1 MEKNKSVKRMD
12 WRQKVLISILGSFIV
27 ILSILFYITYHYF
40 VAKIE
45 TGNEKVVLMTFEQAE
60 KNLKNVLK
68 NAELCLDKYVT
79 NDLIWDFENNYPE
92 TDIESNELKVKI
104 TDSFINEMSVN
115 REVSALGF
123 LRGDGWGIVSS
134 VLRKNRTGNTQ
145 ISGNLL
151 KVLRQSKDAYP
162 YTTWIPS
169 WELNLNNESP
179 LRLMSQNAS
188 LIGIKALGESSEL
201 EKDGYLI
208 VAVSESDLQ
217 STYRSVAFDDSTA
230 VLVDG
235 NNQIISNVGE
245 KLLGEQLKTGSD
257 TQNIEYDLD
266 IYNWKLC
273 DMIPKQEYMKDA
285 KDIRNFGVLICLAA
299 ILSTAFV
306 SIVWSRKYTRPIE
319 LLMKNMH
326 HVRYQE
332 FEIDKPQKLG
342 WEELDQLNEEL
353 YYTAQSIKDY
363 IERLKLVER
372 EKTKEELL
380 ALQYQM
386 NPHFLLNSLNS
397 IRWMAMMTNNK
408 IVADTLVTL
417 GKIITP
423 MLRNPSL
430 TWKIE
435 NEIEFLDNY
444 VAMMQL
450 RFGHDMEYSMNCSKE
465 WYDLVFPRLI
475 LQPLIENCFVH
486 GSSSEEIRTINVSGI
501 SDSGTDNLVGWDYN
515 DVLPDGGLVN
525 LWNDE
530 DVMKANLTTAEQD
543 LCKQFDI
550 DLPSDLLKKRIE
562 DGTSMDLSDANP
574 TIRMCLEIT
583 PKNITRIDSNCI
595 ELTENALPGLVQA
608 ESDEAFQSAKEAL
621 LQQLADAG
629 VEESIEWWQNAWETS
644 KSSIDKLESK

>member
-27 ILSILFYITYHYF
+27 ILSILFCITYHYF
-40 VAKIE
+40 VKKIE

-60 KNLKNVLK
+60 KNLKNVLE

-79 NDLIWDFENNYPE
+79 NDLIWDYKNDYPE
-92 TDIESNELKVKI
+92 TDVESSELKVKI
-104 TDSFINEMSVN
+104 TDSFIDEMAVN
-115 REVSALGF
+115 RELSALGF

-134 VLRKNRTGNTQ
+134 AFRKNRTGNTQ
-145 ISGNLL
+145 ISGKLL
-151 KVLRQSKDAYP
+151 KILRQSKDVYP
-162 YTTWIPS
+162 YTTWLPS
-169 WELNLNNESP
+169 WELNLNNDSP
-179 LRLMSQNAS
+179 LRLMTQNAS
-188 LIGIKALGESSEL
+188 LIGIKALGENSEL

-208 VAVSESDLQ
+208 VAVSESNLQ

-245 KLLGEQLKTGSD
+245 DLLGEQLETGND
-257 TQNIEYDLD
+257 TQNIEYALD
-266 IYNWKLC
+266 IYDWKLC

-285 KDIRNFGVLICLAA
+285 KDIRNFGVLMCLAA

-319 LLMKNMH
+319 LLMRNMH
-326 HVRYQE
+326 HVRRQE

-342 WEELDQLNEEL
+342 WEEPDQLNEEL

-363 IERLKLVER
+363 IERLKLVEK
-372 EKTKEELL
+372 EKTEEELL

-408 IVADTLVTL
+408 IVANTLVTL

-435 NEIEFLDNY
+435 NEIEFLENY

-450 RFGHDMEYSMNCSKE
+450 RFSHDMEYNLSCSKE
-465 WYDLVFPRLI
+465 CYDLEFPRLI

-486 GSSSEEIRTINVSGI
+486 GSSRGEIRTINVIIECDDFIDVKVINSGVFFTKTQLEEI
-501 SDSGTDNLVGWDYN
+501 YIKMQTASKASDHIGMSNVYKRLNLLYGDLGKMTVESNEKCGFI
-515 DVLPDGGLVN
+515 VEVSFP
-525 LWNDE
+525 
-530 DVMKANLTTAEQD
+530 KTAK
-543 LCKQFDI
+543 CKMI
-550 DLPSDLLKKRIE
+550 
-562 DGTSMDLSDANP
+562 
-574 TIRMCLEIT
+574 IR
-583 PKNITRIDSNCI
+583 
-595 ELTENALPGLVQA
+595 
-608 ESDEAFQSAKEAL
+608 
-621 LQQLADAG
+621 
-629 VEESIEWWQNAWETS
+629 
-644 KSSIDKLESK
+644 

>member
-1 MEKNKSVKRMD
+1 MD

-27 ILSILFYITYHYF
+27 ILSILFCITYHYF
-40 VAKIE
+40 VKKIE

-60 KNLKNVLK
+60 KNLKNVLE

-79 NDLIWDFENNYPE
+79 NDLIWDYKNDYPE
-92 TDIESNELKVKI
+92 TDVESNKLKVRI
-104 TDSFINEMSVN
+104 TDSFIDEMAVN
-115 REVSALGF
+115 RELSALGF

-134 VLRKNRTGNTQ
+134 AFRKNRTGNTQ
-145 ISGNLL
+145 ISGKLL
-151 KVLRQSKDAYP
+151 KILRQSKDVYP
-162 YTTWIPS
+162 YTTWLPS
-169 WELNLNNESP
+169 WELNLNNDSP
-179 LRLMSQNAS
+179 LRLMTQNAS
-188 LIGIKALGESSEL
+188 LIGIKALGENSEL

-208 VAVSESDLQ
+208 VAVSESNLQ

-245 KLLGEQLKTGSD
+245 DLLGEQLETGND
-257 TQNIEYDLD
+257 TQNIEYALD
-266 IYNWKLC
+266 IYDWKLC

-285 KDIRNFGVLICLAA
+285 KDIRNFGVLMCLAA
-299 ILSTAFV
+299 ILSTVFV

-319 LLMKNMH
+319 LLMRNMH
-326 HVRYQE
+326 HVRRQE

-363 IERLKLVER
+363 IERLKLVEKK
-372 EKTKEELL
+372 KTEEELL

-435 NEIEFLDNY
+435 NEIEFLENY

-450 RFGHDMEYSMNCSKE
+450 RFSHDMEYNLSCSKE
-465 WYDLVFPRLI
+465 CYDLEFPRLI

-486 GSSSEEIRTINVSGI
+486 GSSRGEIRTINVIIECDDFIDVKVINSGVFFTKTQLEEI
-501 SDSGTDNLVGWDYN
+501 YIKMQTASKASDHIGMSNVYKRLNLLYGDLGKMTVESNEKCGFI
-515 DVLPDGGLVN
+515 VEVSFP
-525 LWNDE
+525 
-530 DVMKANLTTAEQD
+530 KTAK
-543 LCKQFDI
+543 CKI
-550 DLPSDLLKKRIE
+550 I
-562 DGTSMDLSDANP
+562 
-574 TIRMCLEIT
+574 IR
-583 PKNITRIDSNCI
+583 
-595 ELTENALPGLVQA
+595 
-608 ESDEAFQSAKEAL
+608 
-621 LQQLADAG
+621 
-629 VEESIEWWQNAWETS
+629 
-644 KSSIDKLESK
+644 

>member
-12 WRQKVLISILGSFIV
+12 WRQKVLISILGSSIV
-27 ILSILFYITYHYF
+27 ILSILFCITYHYF
-40 VAKIE
+40 VKKIE

-60 KNLKNVLK
+60 KNLKNVLE
-68 NAELCLDKYVT
+68 NAELCLNKYVT
-79 NDLIWDFENNYPE
+79 NDLIWDYKNDYPE
-92 TDIESNELKVKI
+92 TDVESNELKVKI
-104 TDSFINEMSVN
+104 TDSFIDEMAVN
-115 REVSALGF
+115 RELSALGF
-123 LRGDGWGIVSS
+123 LRGDGRGIVSS
-134 VLRKNRTGNTQ
+134 AFRKNRTGNTE
-145 ISGNLL
+145 ISGKLL
-151 KVLRQSKDAYP
+151 EALRQSKNVYP
-162 YTTWIPS
+162 YTTWLPS
-169 WELNLNNESP
+169 WELNLNNDSP
-179 LRLMSQNAS
+179 LRLMTQNAS
-188 LIGIKALGESSEL
+188 LIGIKALGENSEL

-208 VAVSESDLQ
+208 VAVSESNLQ

-245 KLLGEQLKTGSD
+245 DLLGEQLETGND
-257 TQNIEYDLD
+257 TQNIEYALD
-266 IYNWKLC
+266 IYDWKLC

-285 KDIRNFGVLICLAA
+285 KDIRNFGVLMCLAA

-319 LLMKNMH
+319 LLMRNMH
-326 HVRYQE
+326 HVRRQE

-363 IERLKLVER
+363 IERLKLVEK
-372 EKTKEELL
+372 EKTEEELL

-435 NEIEFLDNY
+435 NEIEFLENY

-450 RFGHDMEYSMNCSKE
+450 RFSHDMEYNLSCSKE
-465 WYDLVFPRLI
+465 CYDLEFPRLI

-486 GSSSEEIRTINVSGI
+486 GSSRGEIRTINVIIECDDFIDVKVINSGVFFTKTQLEEI
-501 SDSGTDNLVGWDYN
+501 YIKMQTASKASDHIGMSNVYKRLNLLYGDLGKMTVESNEKCGFI
-515 DVLPDGGLVN
+515 VEVSFP
-525 LWNDE
+525 
-530 DVMKANLTTAEQD
+530 KTAK
-543 LCKQFDI
+543 CKMI
-550 DLPSDLLKKRIE
+550 
-562 DGTSMDLSDANP
+562 
-574 TIRMCLEIT
+574 IR
-583 PKNITRIDSNCI
+583 
-595 ELTENALPGLVQA
+595 
-608 ESDEAFQSAKEAL
+608 
-621 LQQLADAG
+621 
-629 VEESIEWWQNAWETS
+629 
-644 KSSIDKLESK
+644 

>member
-12 WRQKVLISILGSFIV
+12 WRQKVLISILGSSIV
-27 ILSILFYITYHYF
+27 ILSILFCITYHYF
-40 VAKIE
+40 VKKIE

-60 KNLKNVLK
+60 KNLKNVLE
-68 NAELCLDKYVT
+68 NAELCLNKYVT
-79 NDLIWDFENNYPE
+79 NDLIWDYKNDYPE
-92 TDIESNELKVKI
+92 TDVESNKLKVRI
-104 TDSFINEMSVN
+104 TDSFIDEMAVN
-115 REVSALGF
+115 RELSALGF
-123 LRGDGWGIVSS
+123 LRGDGRGIVSS
-134 VLRKNRTGNTQ
+134 AFRKNRTGNTE
-145 ISGNLL
+145 ISGKLL
-151 KVLRQSKDAYP
+151 EALRQSKNVYP
-162 YTTWIPS
+162 YTTWLPG
-169 WELNLNNESP
+169 WELSLNSESP
-179 LRLMSQNAS
+179 LRLMNQNAS

-208 VAVSESDLQ
+208 VAVSESDIQ
-217 STYRSVAFDDSTA
+217 NTYRSVAFDDSTA

-245 KLLGEQLKTGSD
+245 DLLGEQLETGND
-257 TQNIEYDLD
+257 TQNIEYALD
-266 IYNWKLC
+266 IYDWKLC

-285 KDIRNFGVLICLAA
+285 KDIRNFGVLMCLAA

-319 LLMKNMH
+319 LLMRNMH
-326 HVRYQE
+326 HVRRQE

-363 IERLKLVER
+363 IERLKLVEK
-372 EKTKEELL
+372 EKTEEELL

-435 NEIEFLDNY
+435 NEIEFLENY

-450 RFGHDMEYSMNCSKE
+450 RFSHDMEYNLSCSKE
-465 WYDLVFPRLI
+465 CYDLEFPRLI

-486 GSSSEEIRTINVSGI
+486 GSSRGEIRTINVIIECDDFIDVKVINSGVFFTKTQLEEI
-501 SDSGTDNLVGWDYN
+501 YIKMQTASKASDHIGMSNVYKRLNLLYGDLGKMTVESNEKCGFI
-515 DVLPDGGLVN
+515 VEVSFP
-525 LWNDE
+525 
-530 DVMKANLTTAEQD
+530 KTAK
-543 LCKQFDI
+543 CKMI
-550 DLPSDLLKKRIE
+550 
-562 DGTSMDLSDANP
+562 
-574 TIRMCLEIT
+574 IR
-583 PKNITRIDSNCI
+583 
-595 ELTENALPGLVQA
+595 
-608 ESDEAFQSAKEAL
+608 
-621 LQQLADAG
+621 
-629 VEESIEWWQNAWETS
+629 
-644 KSSIDKLESK
+644 

>member
-27 ILSILFYITYHYF
+27 ILSILFCITYHYF
-40 VAKIE
+40 VKKIE

-60 KNLKNVLK
+60 KNLKNVLE

-79 NDLIWDFENNYPE
+79 NDLIWDYKNDYPE
-92 TDIESNELKVKI
+92 TDVESNELKVKI
-104 TDSFINEMSVN
+104 TDSFIDEMAVN
-115 REVSALGF
+115 RELSALGF

-134 VLRKNRTGNTQ
+134 AFRKNRTGNTQ
-145 ISGNLL
+145 ISGKLL
-151 KVLRQSKDAYP
+151 KILRQSKDVYP
-162 YTTWIPS
+162 YTTWLPS
-169 WELNLNNESP
+169 WELNLNNDSP
-179 LRLMSQNAS
+179 LRLMTQNAS
-188 LIGIKALGESSEL
+188 LIGIKALGENSEL

-208 VAVSESDLQ
+208 VAVSESNLQ

-245 KLLGEQLKTGSD
+245 DLLGEQLETGND
-257 TQNIEYDLD
+257 TQNIEYALD
-266 IYNWKLC
+266 IYDWKLC

-285 KDIRNFGVLICLAA
+285 KDIRNFGVLMCLAA
-299 ILSTAFV
+299 ILSTVFV

-319 LLMKNMH
+319 LLMRNMH
-326 HVRYQE
+326 HVRRQE

-363 IERLKLVER
+363 IERLKLVEKK
-372 EKTKEELL
+372 KTEEELL

-435 NEIEFLDNY
+435 NEIEFLENY

-450 RFGHDMEYSMNCSKE
+450 RFSHDMEYNLSCSKE
-465 WYDLVFPRLI
+465 CYDLEFPRLI

-486 GSSSEEIRTINVSGI
+486 GSSRGEIRTINVIIECDDFIDVKVINSGVI
-501 SDSGTDNLVGWDYN
+501 FTKTQLEEIYIKMQTASKASDHIGMSNVYKRLNLLYGDLGKMTVESNEKCGFI
-515 DVLPDGGLVN
+515 VEVSFP
-525 LWNDE
+525 
-530 DVMKANLTTAEQD
+530 KTAK
-543 LCKQFDI
+543 CKMI
-550 DLPSDLLKKRIE
+550 
-562 DGTSMDLSDANP
+562 
-574 TIRMCLEIT
+574 IR
-583 PKNITRIDSNCI
+583 
-595 ELTENALPGLVQA
+595 
-608 ESDEAFQSAKEAL
+608 
-621 LQQLADAG
+621 
-629 VEESIEWWQNAWETS
+629 
-644 KSSIDKLESK
+644 

>member
-27 ILSILFYITYHYF
+27 ILSILFCITYHYF
-40 VAKIE
+40 VKKIE

-60 KNLKNVLK
+60 KNLKNVLE

-79 NDLIWDFENNYPE
+79 NDLIWDYKNDYPE
-92 TDIESNELKVKI
+92 TDVESNELKVKI
-104 TDSFINEMSVN
+104 TDSFIDEMAVN
-115 REVSALGF
+115 RELSALGF

-134 VLRKNRTGNTQ
+134 AFRKNRTGNTQ
-145 ISGNLL
+145 ISGKLL
-151 KVLRQSKDAYP
+151 KILRQSKDVYP
-162 YTTWIPS
+162 YTTWLPS
-169 WELNLNNESP
+169 WELNLNNDSP
-179 LRLMSQNAS
+179 LRLMTQNAS
-188 LIGIKALGESSEL
+188 LIGIKALGENSEL

-208 VAVSESDLQ
+208 VAVSESNLQ

-245 KLLGEQLKTGSD
+245 DLLGEQLETGND
-257 TQNIEYDLD
+257 TQNIEYALD
-266 IYNWKLC
+266 IYDWKLC

-285 KDIRNFGVLICLAA
+285 KDIQNFGVLMCLAA

-319 LLMKNMH
+319 LLMRNMH
-326 HVRYQE
+326 HVRRQE

-363 IERLKLVER
+363 IERLKLVEKK
-372 EKTKEELL
+372 KTEEELL

-435 NEIEFLDNY
+435 NEIEFLENY

-450 RFGHDMEYSMNCSKE
+450 RFSHDMEYNLSCSKE
-465 WYDLVFPRLI
+465 CYDLEFPRLI

-486 GSSSEEIRTINVSGI
+486 GSSRGEIRTINVIIECDDFIDVKVINSGVFFTKTQLEEI
-501 SDSGTDNLVGWDYN
+501 YIKMQTASKASDHIGMSNVYKRLNLLYGDLGKMTVESNEKCGFI
-515 DVLPDGGLVN
+515 VEVSFP
-525 LWNDE
+525 
-530 DVMKANLTTAEQD
+530 KTAK
-543 LCKQFDI
+543 CKMI
-550 DLPSDLLKKRIE
+550 
-562 DGTSMDLSDANP
+562 
-574 TIRMCLEIT
+574 IR
-583 PKNITRIDSNCI
+583 
-595 ELTENALPGLVQA
+595 
-608 ESDEAFQSAKEAL
+608 
-621 LQQLADAG
+621 
-629 VEESIEWWQNAWETS
+629 
-644 KSSIDKLESK
+644 

>member
-27 ILSILFYITYHYF
+27 ILSILFCITYHYF
-40 VAKIE
+40 VKKIE

-60 KNLKNVLK
+60 KNLKNVLE

-79 NDLIWDFENNYPE
+79 NDLIWDYKNDYPE
-92 TDIESNELKVKI
+92 TDVESSELKVKI
-104 TDSFINEMSVN
+104 TDSFIDEMAVN
-115 REVSALGF
+115 RELSALGF

-134 VLRKNRTGNTQ
+134 AFRKNRTGNTQ
-145 ISGNLL
+145 ISGKLL
-151 KVLRQSKDAYP
+151 KILRQSKDVYP
-162 YTTWIPS
+162 YTTWLPS
-169 WELNLNNESP
+169 WELNLNNDSP
-179 LRLMSQNAS
+179 LRLMTQNAS
-188 LIGIKALGESSEL
+188 LIGIKALGENSEL

-208 VAVSESDLQ
+208 VAVSESNLQ

-245 KLLGEQLKTGSD
+245 DLLGEQLETGND
-257 TQNIEYDLD
+257 TQNIEYALD
-266 IYNWKLC
+266 IYDWKLC

-285 KDIRNFGVLICLAA
+285 KDIRNFGVLMCLAA
-299 ILSTAFV
+299 ILSTVFV

-319 LLMKNMH
+319 LLMRNMH
-326 HVRYQE
+326 HVRRQE

-363 IERLKLVER
+363 IERLKLVEKK
-372 EKTKEELL
+372 KTEEELL

-435 NEIEFLDNY
+435 NEIEFLENY

-450 RFGHDMEYSMNCSKE
+450 RFSHDMEYNLSCSKE
-465 WYDLVFPRLI
+465 CYDLEFPRLI
-475 LQPLIENCFVH
+475 LQPLIENCFVR
-486 GSSSEEIRTINVSGI
+486 GSSRGEIRTINVIIECDDFIDVKVINSGVFFTKTQLEEI
-501 SDSGTDNLVGWDYN
+501 YIKMQTASKASDHIGMSNVYKRLNLLYGDLGKMTVESNEKCGFI
-515 DVLPDGGLVN
+515 VEVSFP
-525 LWNDE
+525 
-530 DVMKANLTTAEQD
+530 KTAK
-543 LCKQFDI
+543 CKMI
-550 DLPSDLLKKRIE
+550 
-562 DGTSMDLSDANP
+562 
-574 TIRMCLEIT
+574 IR
-583 PKNITRIDSNCI
+583 
-595 ELTENALPGLVQA
+595 
-608 ESDEAFQSAKEAL
+608 
-621 LQQLADAG
+621 
-629 VEESIEWWQNAWETS
+629 
-644 KSSIDKLESK
+644 

>member
-27 ILSILFYITYHYF
+27 TLSILFCITYHYF
-40 VAKIE
+40 VKKIE

-60 KNLKNVLK
+60 KNLKNVLE

-79 NDLIWDFENNYPE
+79 NDLIWDYKNDYPE
-92 TDIESNELKVKI
+92 TDVESNKLKVRI
-104 TDSFINEMSVN
+104 TDSFIDEMAVN
-115 REVSALGF
+115 RELSALGF

-134 VLRKNRTGNTQ
+134 AFRKNRTGNTQ
-145 ISGNLL
+145 ISGKLL
-151 KVLRQSKDAYP
+151 KILRQSKDVYP
-162 YTTWIPS
+162 YTTWLPS
-169 WELNLNNESP
+169 WELNLNNDSP
-179 LRLMSQNAS
+179 LRLMTQNAS
-188 LIGIKALGESSEL
+188 LIGIKALGENSEL

-208 VAVSESDLQ
+208 VAVSESNLQ

-245 KLLGEQLKTGSD
+245 DLLGEQLETGND
-257 TQNIEYDLD
+257 TQNIEYALD
-266 IYNWKLC
+266 IYDWKLC

-285 KDIRNFGVLICLAA
+285 KDIRNFGVLMCLAA
-299 ILSTAFV
+299 ILSTVFV

-319 LLMKNMH
+319 LLMRNMH
-326 HVRYQE
+326 HVRRQE

-363 IERLKLVER
+363 IERLKLVEKK
-372 EKTKEELL
+372 KTEEELL

-435 NEIEFLDNY
+435 NEIEFLENY

-450 RFGHDMEYSMNCSKE
+450 RFSHDMEYNLSCSKE
-465 WYDLVFPRLI
+465 CYDLEFPRLI

-486 GSSSEEIRTINVSGI
+486 GSSRGEIRTINVIIECDDFIDVKVINSGVFFTKTQLEEI
-501 SDSGTDNLVGWDYN
+501 YIKMQTASKASDHIGMSNVYKRLNLLYGDLGKMTVESNEKCGFI
-515 DVLPDGGLVN
+515 VEVSFP
-525 LWNDE
+525 
-530 DVMKANLTTAEQD
+530 KTAK
-543 LCKQFDI
+543 CKI
-550 DLPSDLLKKRIE
+550 I
-562 DGTSMDLSDANP
+562 
-574 TIRMCLEIT
+574 IR
-583 PKNITRIDSNCI
+583 
-595 ELTENALPGLVQA
+595 
-608 ESDEAFQSAKEAL
+608 
-621 LQQLADAG
+621 
-629 VEESIEWWQNAWETS
+629 
-644 KSSIDKLESK
+644 

>member
-27 ILSILFYITYHYF
+27 ILSISLCITYHYF
-40 VAKIE
+40 VKKIE

-60 KNLKNVLK
+60 KNLKNVLE
-68 NAELCLDKYVT
+68 NAELCLNKYVT
-79 NDLIWDFENNYPE
+79 NDLIWDYKNDYPE
-92 TDIESNELKVKI
+92 TDVESNKLKVRI
-104 TDSFINEMSVN
+104 TDSFIDEMAVN
-115 REVSALGF
+115 RELSALGF
-123 LRGDGWGIVSS
+123 LRGDGRGIVSS
-134 VLRKNRTGNTQ
+134 AFRKNRTGNTQ
-145 ISGNLL
+145 ISGKLL
-151 KVLRQSKDAYP
+151 KILRQSKDVYP
-162 YTTWIPS
+162 YTTWLPS
-169 WELNLNNESP
+169 WELNLNNDSP
-179 LRLMSQNAS
+179 LRLMTQNAS
-188 LIGIKALGESSEL
+188 LIGIKALGENSEL

-208 VAVSESDLQ
+208 VAVSESDIQ
-217 STYRSVAFDDSTA
+217 NTYRSVAFDDSTA

-235 NNQIISNVGE
+235 NNQIISNVGGN
-245 KLLGEQLKTGSD
+245 LLGEQLEPGND
-257 TQNIEYDLD
+257 TQNIEYALD
-266 IYNWKLC
+266 IYDWKLC

-285 KDIRNFGVLICLAA
+285 KDIRNFGVLMCLAA

-319 LLMKNMH
+319 LLMSNMH
-326 HVRYQE
+326 HVRCQE

-372 EKTKEELL
+372 EKTEEELL

-430 TWKIE
+430 TWKVE
-435 NEIEFLDNY
+435 NEIEFLENY

-450 RFGHDMEYSMNCSKE
+450 RFSHDMEYNLSCSKE
-465 WYDLVFPRLI
+465 CYDLEFPRLI

-486 GSSSEEIRTINVSGI
+486 GSSREEIRTINVIIECDDFIDVKVINSGVFLTKTQLEEI
-501 SDSGTDNLVGWDYN
+501 YIKMQTASKASDHIGMSNVYKRLNLLYGDLGKMTVESNEKCGFI
-515 DVLPDGGLVN
+515 VEVSFP
-525 LWNDE
+525 
-530 DVMKANLTTAEQD
+530 KTAK
-543 LCKQFDI
+543 CKMI
-550 DLPSDLLKKRIE
+550 
-562 DGTSMDLSDANP
+562 
-574 TIRMCLEIT
+574 IR
-583 PKNITRIDSNCI
+583 
-595 ELTENALPGLVQA
+595 
-608 ESDEAFQSAKEAL
+608 
-621 LQQLADAG
+621 
-629 VEESIEWWQNAWETS
+629 
-644 KSSIDKLESK
+644 

>member
-27 ILSILFYITYHYF
+27 ILSILFCITYHYF
-40 VAKIE
+40 VKKIE

-60 KNLKNVLK
+60 KNLKNVLE

-79 NDLIWDFENNYPE
+79 NDLIWDYKNDYPE
-92 TDIESNELKVKI
+92 TDVESNKLKVRI
-104 TDSFINEMSVN
+104 TDSFIDEMAVN
-115 REVSALGF
+115 RELSALGF

-134 VLRKNRTGNTQ
+134 AFRKNRTGNTQ
-145 ISGNLL
+145 ISGKLL
-151 KVLRQSKDAYP
+151 KILRQSKDVYP
-162 YTTWIPS
+162 YTTWLPS
-169 WELNLNNESP
+169 WELNLNNDSP
-179 LRLMSQNAS
+179 LRLMTQNAS
-188 LIGIKALGESSEL
+188 LIGIKALGENSEL

-208 VAVSESDLQ
+208 VAVSESNLQ

-245 KLLGEQLKTGSD
+245 DLLGEQLETGND
-257 TQNIEYDLD
+257 TQNIEYALD
-266 IYNWKLC
+266 IYDWKLC

-285 KDIRNFGVLICLAA
+285 KDIRNFGVLMCLAA
-299 ILSTAFV
+299 ILSTVFV

-319 LLMKNMH
+319 LLMRNMH
-326 HVRYQE
+326 HVRRQE

-363 IERLKLVER
+363 IERLKLVEKK
-372 EKTKEELL
+372 KTEEELL

-435 NEIEFLDNY
+435 SEIEFLENY

-450 RFGHDMEYSMNCSKE
+450 RFSHDMEYNLSCSKE
-465 WYDLVFPRLI
+465 CYDLEFPRLI

-486 GSSSEEIRTINVSGI
+486 GSSRGEIRTINVIIECDDFIDVKVINSGVFFTKTQLEEI
-501 SDSGTDNLVGWDYN
+501 YIKMQTASKASDHIGMSNVYKRLNLLYGDLGKMTVESNEKCGFI
-515 DVLPDGGLVN
+515 VEVSFP
-525 LWNDE
+525 
-530 DVMKANLTTAEQD
+530 KTAK
-543 LCKQFDI
+543 CKMI
-550 DLPSDLLKKRIE
+550 
-562 DGTSMDLSDANP
+562 
-574 TIRMCLEIT
+574 IR
-583 PKNITRIDSNCI
+583 
-595 ELTENALPGLVQA
+595 
-608 ESDEAFQSAKEAL
+608 
-621 LQQLADAG
+621 
-629 VEESIEWWQNAWETS
+629 
-644 KSSIDKLESK
+644 

>member
-27 ILSILFYITYHYF
+27 ILSILFCITYHCF
-40 VAKIE
+40 VKKIE

-60 KNLKNVLK
+60 KNLKNVLE

-79 NDLIWDFENNYPE
+79 NDLIWDYKNDYPE
-92 TDIESNELKVKI
+92 TDVESSELKVKI
-104 TDSFINEMSVN
+104 TDSFIDEMAVN
-115 REVSALGF
+115 RELSALGF

-134 VLRKNRTGNTQ
+134 AFRKNRTGNTQ
-145 ISGNLL
+145 ISGKLL
-151 KVLRQSKDAYP
+151 KILRQSKDVYP
-162 YTTWIPS
+162 YTTWLPS
-169 WELNLNNESP
+169 WELNLNNDSP
-179 LRLMSQNAS
+179 LRLMTQNAS
-188 LIGIKALGESSEL
+188 LIGIKALGENSEL

-208 VAVSESDLQ
+208 VAVSESNLQ

-245 KLLGEQLKTGSD
+245 DLLGEQLETGND
-257 TQNIEYDLD
+257 TQNIEYALD
-266 IYNWKLC
+266 IYDWKLC

-285 KDIRNFGVLICLAA
+285 KDIRNFGVLMCLAA
-299 ILSTAFV
+299 ILSTVFV

-319 LLMKNMH
+319 LLMRNMH
-326 HVRYQE
+326 HVRRQE

-363 IERLKLVER
+363 IERLKLVEKK
-372 EKTKEELL
+372 KTEEELL

-435 NEIEFLDNY
+435 NEIEFLENY

-450 RFGHDMEYSMNCSKE
+450 RFSHDMEYNLSCSKE
-465 WYDLVFPRLI
+465 CYDLEFPRLI

-486 GSSSEEIRTINVSGI
+486 GSSRGEIRTINVIIECDDFIDVKVINSGVFFTKTQLEEI
-501 SDSGTDNLVGWDYN
+501 YIKMQTASKASDHIGMSNVYKRLNLLYGDLGKMTVESNEKCGFI
-515 DVLPDGGLVN
+515 VEVSFP
-525 LWNDE
+525 
-530 DVMKANLTTAEQD
+530 KTAK
-543 LCKQFDI
+543 CKMI
-550 DLPSDLLKKRIE
+550 
-562 DGTSMDLSDANP
+562 
-574 TIRMCLEIT
+574 IR
-583 PKNITRIDSNCI
+583 
-595 ELTENALPGLVQA
+595 
-608 ESDEAFQSAKEAL
+608 
-621 LQQLADAG
+621 
-629 VEESIEWWQNAWETS
+629 
-644 KSSIDKLESK
+644 

>member
-27 ILSILFYITYHYF
+27 ILSILFCITYHYF
-40 VAKIE
+40 VKKIE

-60 KNLKNVLK
+60 KNLKNVLE

-79 NDLIWDFENNYPE
+79 NDLIWDYKNDYPE
-92 TDIESNELKVKI
+92 TDVESNELKVKI
-104 TDSFINEMSVN
+104 TDSFIDEMAVN
-115 REVSALGF
+115 GELSALGF

-134 VLRKNRTGNTQ
+134 AFQKNRTGNTQ
-145 ISGNLL
+145 ISGKLL
-151 KVLRQSKDAYP
+151 KILRQSKDVYP
-162 YTTWIPS
+162 YTTWLPS
-169 WELNLNNESP
+169 WELNLNNDSP
-179 LRLMSQNAS
+179 LRLMTQNAS
-188 LIGIKALGESSEL
+188 LIGIKALGENSEL

-208 VAVSESDLQ
+208 VAVSESNLQ

-245 KLLGEQLKTGSD
+245 DLLGEQLETGND
-257 TQNIEYDLD
+257 TQNIEYALD
-266 IYNWKLC
+266 IYDWKLC

-285 KDIRNFGVLICLAA
+285 KDIRNFGVLMCLAA
-299 ILSTAFV
+299 ILSTVFV

-319 LLMKNMH
+319 LLMRNMH
-326 HVRYQE
+326 HVRRQE

-363 IERLKLVER
+363 IERLKLVEKK
-372 EKTKEELL
+372 KTEEELL

-435 NEIEFLDNY
+435 NEIEFLENY

-450 RFGHDMEYSMNCSKE
+450 RFSHDMEYNLSCSKE
-465 WYDLVFPRLI
+465 CYDLEFPRLI

-486 GSSSEEIRTINVSGI
+486 GSSREEIRTIDVIIECDDFIDVKVINSGVFFTKTQLEEIYIKMQTASKASDHIGMSNVYKRL
-501 SDSGTDNLVGWDYN
+501 NLLYGDLGKMTVESNEKCGFI
-515 DVLPDGGLVN
+515 VEVSFP
-525 LWNDE
+525 
-530 DVMKANLTTAEQD
+530 KTAK
-543 LCKQFDI
+543 CKMI
-550 DLPSDLLKKRIE
+550 
-562 DGTSMDLSDANP
+562 
-574 TIRMCLEIT
+574 IR
-583 PKNITRIDSNCI
+583 
-595 ELTENALPGLVQA
+595 
-608 ESDEAFQSAKEAL
+608 
-621 LQQLADAG
+621 
-629 VEESIEWWQNAWETS
+629 
-644 KSSIDKLESK
+644 

>member
-27 ILSILFYITYHYF
+27 ILSILFCITYHYF
-40 VAKIE
+40 VKKIE

-60 KNLKNVLK
+60 KNLKNVLE

-79 NDLIWDFENNYPE
+79 NDLIWDYKNDYPE
-92 TDIESNELKVKI
+92 TDVESNKLKVRI
-104 TDSFINEMSVN
+104 TDSFIDEMAVN
-115 REVSALGF
+115 RELSALGF

-134 VLRKNRTGNTQ
+134 AFRKNRTGNTQ
-145 ISGNLL
+145 ISGKLL
-151 KVLRQSKDAYP
+151 KILRQSKDVYP
-162 YTTWIPS
+162 YTTWLPS
-169 WELNLNNESP
+169 WELNLNNDSP
-179 LRLMSQNAS
+179 LRLMTQNAS
-188 LIGIKALGESSEL
+188 LIGIKAVGENSEL

-208 VAVSESDLQ
+208 VAVSESNLQ

-245 KLLGEQLKTGSD
+245 DLLGEQLETGND
-257 TQNIEYDLD
+257 TQNIEYALD
-266 IYNWKLC
+266 IYDWKLC

-285 KDIRNFGVLICLAA
+285 KDIRNFGVLMCLAA
-299 ILSTAFV
+299 ILSTVFV

-319 LLMKNMH
+319 LLMRNMH
-326 HVRYQE
+326 HVRRQE

-363 IERLKLVER
+363 IERLKLVEKK
-372 EKTKEELL
+372 KTEEELL

-435 NEIEFLDNY
+435 NEIEFLENY

-450 RFGHDMEYSMNCSKE
+450 RFSHDMEYNLSCSKE
-465 WYDLVFPRLI
+465 CYDLEFPRLI

-486 GSSSEEIRTINVSGI
+486 GSSRGEIRTINVIIECDDFIDVKVINSGVFFTKTQLEEI
-501 SDSGTDNLVGWDYN
+501 YIKMQTASKASDHIGMSNVYKRLNLLYGDLGKMTVESNEKCGFI
-515 DVLPDGGLVN
+515 VEVSFP
-525 LWNDE
+525 
-530 DVMKANLTTAEQD
+530 KTAK
-543 LCKQFDI
+543 CKMI
-550 DLPSDLLKKRIE
+550 
-562 DGTSMDLSDANP
+562 
-574 TIRMCLEIT
+574 IR
-583 PKNITRIDSNCI
+583 
-595 ELTENALPGLVQA
+595 
-608 ESDEAFQSAKEAL
+608 
-621 LQQLADAG
+621 
-629 VEESIEWWQNAWETS
+629 
-644 KSSIDKLESK
+644 

>member
-1 MEKNKSVKRMD
+1 MD

-27 ILSILFYITYHYF
+27 ILSILFCITYHYF
-40 VAKIE
+40 VKKIE

-60 KNLKNVLK
+60 KNLKNVLE

-79 NDLIWDFENNYPE
+79 NDLIWDYKNDYPE
-92 TDIESNELKVKI
+92 TDVESNELKVKI
-104 TDSFINEMSVN
+104 TDSFIDEMAVN
-115 REVSALGF
+115 GELSALGF
-123 LRGDGWGIVSS
+123 LRRDGWGIVSS
-134 VLRKNRTGNTQ
+134 AFRKNRTGNTQ
-145 ISGNLL
+145 ISGKLL
-151 KVLRQSKDAYP
+151 KILRQSKDVYP
-162 YTTWIPS
+162 YTTWLPS
-169 WELNLNNESP
+169 WELNLNNDSP
-179 LRLMSQNAS
+179 LRLMTQNAS
-188 LIGIKALGESSEL
+188 LIGIKALGENSEL

-208 VAVSESDLQ
+208 VAVSESNLQ

-245 KLLGEQLKTGSD
+245 DLLGEQLETGND
-257 TQNIEYDLD
+257 TQNIEYALD
-266 IYNWKLC
+266 IYDWKLC

-285 KDIRNFGVLICLAA
+285 KDIRNFGVLMCLAA
-299 ILSTAFV
+299 ILSTVFV
-306 SIVWSRKYTRPIE
+306 LIVWSRKYTRPIE
-319 LLMKNMH
+319 LLMRNMH
-326 HVRYQE
+326 HVRRQE

-363 IERLKLVER
+363 IERLKLVEKK
-372 EKTKEELL
+372 KTEEELL

-435 NEIEFLDNY
+435 NEIEFLENY

-450 RFGHDMEYSMNCSKE
+450 RFSHDMEYNLSCSKE
-465 WYDLVFPRLI
+465 CYDLEFPRLI

-486 GSSSEEIRTINVSGI
+486 GSSRGEIRTINVIIECDDFIDVKVINSGVFFTKTQLEEI
-501 SDSGTDNLVGWDYN
+501 YIKMQTASKASDHIGMSNVYKRLNLLYGDLGKMTVESNEKCGFI
-515 DVLPDGGLVN
+515 VEVSFP
-525 LWNDE
+525 
-530 DVMKANLTTAEQD
+530 KTAK
-543 LCKQFDI
+543 CKMI
-550 DLPSDLLKKRIE
+550 
-562 DGTSMDLSDANP
+562 
-574 TIRMCLEIT
+574 IR
-583 PKNITRIDSNCI
+583 
-595 ELTENALPGLVQA
+595 
-608 ESDEAFQSAKEAL
+608 
-621 LQQLADAG
+621 
-629 VEESIEWWQNAWETS
+629 
-644 KSSIDKLESK
+644 

>member
-1 MEKNKSVKRMD
+1 MD

-27 ILSILFYITYHYF
+27 ILSILFCITYHYF
-40 VAKIE
+40 VKKIE

-60 KNLKNVLK
+60 KNLKNVLE

-79 NDLIWDFENNYPE
+79 NDLIWDYKNDYPE
-92 TDIESNELKVKI
+92 TDVESNKLKVRI
-104 TDSFINEMSVN
+104 TDSFIDEMAVN
-115 REVSALGF
+115 RELSALGF

-134 VLRKNRTGNTQ
+134 AFRKNRTGNTQ
-145 ISGNLL
+145 ISGKLL
-151 KVLRQSKDAYP
+151 KILRQSKDVYP
-162 YTTWIPS
+162 YTTWLPS
-169 WELNLNNESP
+169 WELNLNNDSP
-179 LRLMSQNAS
+179 LRLMTQNAS
-188 LIGIKALGESSEL
+188 LIGIKALGENSEL

-208 VAVSESDLQ
+208 VAVSESNLQ

-245 KLLGEQLKTGSD
+245 DLLGEQLETGND
-257 TQNIEYDLD
+257 TQNIEYALD
-266 IYNWKLC
+266 IYDWKLC

-285 KDIRNFGVLICLAA
+285 KDIRNFGVLMCLAA
-299 ILSTAFV
+299 ILSTVFV

-319 LLMKNMH
+319 LLMRNMH
-326 HVRYQE
+326 HVRRQE

-363 IERLKLVER
+363 IERLKLVEKK
-372 EKTKEELL
+372 KTEEELL

-435 NEIEFLDNY
+435 NEIEFLENY

-450 RFGHDMEYSMNCSKE
+450 RFSHDMEYNLSCSKE
-465 WYDLVFPRLI
+465 CYDLEFPRLI
-475 LQPLIENCFVH
+475 LQPLIENCFIH
-486 GSSSEEIRTINVSGI
+486 GSSRGEIRTINVIIECDDFIDVKVINSGVFFTKTQLEEI
-501 SDSGTDNLVGWDYN
+501 YIKMQTASKASDHIGMSNVYKRLNLLYGDLGKMTVESNEKCGFI
-515 DVLPDGGLVN
+515 VEVSFP
-525 LWNDE
+525 
-530 DVMKANLTTAEQD
+530 KTAK
-543 LCKQFDI
+543 CKI
-550 DLPSDLLKKRIE
+550 I
-562 DGTSMDLSDANP
+562 
-574 TIRMCLEIT
+574 IR
-583 PKNITRIDSNCI
+583 
-595 ELTENALPGLVQA
+595 
-608 ESDEAFQSAKEAL
+608 
-621 LQQLADAG
+621 
-629 VEESIEWWQNAWETS
+629 
-644 KSSIDKLESK
+644 

>member
-27 ILSILFYITYHYF
+27 ILSILFCITYHYF
-40 VAKIE
+40 VKKIE

-60 KNLKNVLK
+60 KNLKNVLE

-79 NDLIWDFENNYPE
+79 NDLIWDYKNHYPE
-92 TDIESNELKVKI
+92 TDVESSELKVKI
-104 TDSFINEMSVN
+104 TDSFIDEMAVN
-115 REVSALGF
+115 RELSALGF

-134 VLRKNRTGNTQ
+134 AFRKNRTGNTQ
-145 ISGNLL
+145 ISGKLL
-151 KVLRQSKDAYP
+151 KILRQSKDVYP
-162 YTTWIPS
+162 YTTWLPS
-169 WELNLNNESP
+169 WELNLNNDSP
-179 LRLMSQNAS
+179 LRLMTQNAS
-188 LIGIKALGESSEL
+188 LIGIKALGENSEL

-208 VAVSESDLQ
+208 VAVSESNLQ

-245 KLLGEQLKTGSD
+245 DLLGEQLETGND
-257 TQNIEYDLD
+257 TQNIEYALD
-266 IYNWKLC
+266 IYDWKLC

-285 KDIRNFGVLICLAA
+285 KDIRNFGVLMCLAA

-319 LLMKNMH
+319 LLMRNMH
-326 HVRYQE
+326 HVRRQE

-363 IERLKLVER
+363 IERLKLVEKK
-372 EKTKEELL
+372 KTEEELL

-435 NEIEFLDNY
+435 NEIEFLENY

-450 RFGHDMEYSMNCSKE
+450 RFSHDMEYNLSCSKE
-465 WYDLVFPRLI
+465 CYDLEFPRLI

-486 GSSSEEIRTINVSGI
+486 GSSRGEIRTINVIIECDDFIDVKVINSGVFFTKTQLEEI
-501 SDSGTDNLVGWDYN
+501 YIKMQTASKASDHIGMSNVYKRLNLLYGDLGKMTVESNEKCGFI
-515 DVLPDGGLVN
+515 VEVSFP
-525 LWNDE
+525 
-530 DVMKANLTTAEQD
+530 KTAK
-543 LCKQFDI
+543 CKMI
-550 DLPSDLLKKRIE
+550 
-562 DGTSMDLSDANP
+562 
-574 TIRMCLEIT
+574 IR
-583 PKNITRIDSNCI
+583 
-595 ELTENALPGLVQA
+595 
-608 ESDEAFQSAKEAL
+608 
-621 LQQLADAG
+621 
-629 VEESIEWWQNAWETS
+629 
-644 KSSIDKLESK
+644 

>member
-1 MEKNKSVKRMD
+1 MENIPATSSRVGIDHINIVSYDDTLLDYSKESIAQGALDTVYGDSNKVATVYNRNNSLRIGDTIQFAGEEVE
-12 WRQKVLISILGSFIV
+12 ITCT
-27 ILSILFYITYHYF
+27 LSQGLF
-40 VAKIE
+40 
-45 TGNEKVVLMTFEQAE
+45 G
-60 KNLKNVLK
+60 
-68 NAELCLDKYVT
+68 D
-79 NDLIWDFENNYPE
+79 DLIIICSQE
-92 TDIESNELKVKI
+92 TFDRIMGNTKYGLIGIQLDSNATEETI
-104 TDSFINEMSVN
+104 AEIRS
-115 REVSALGF
+115 LGF

-342 WEELDQLNEEL
+342 WEELDRLNEEL

-486 GSSSEEIRTINVSGI
+486 GSSSEEIRTINVI
-501 SDSGTDNLVGWDYN
+501 IECN
-515 DVLPDGGLVN
+515 
-525 LWNDE
+525 E
-530 DVMKANLTTAEQD
+530 
-543 LCKQFDI
+543 
-550 DLPSDLLKKRIE
+550 RIE
-562 DGTSMDLSDANP
+562 VKVINSGVFFDEIQLKEIYMKMKTFSKASDHIGMANVYKRLNLLYGDQGSMRVESNRKLGFIVEVSF
-574 TIRMCLEIT
+574 
-583 PKNITRIDSNCI
+583 PKST
-595 ELTENALPGLVQA
+595 
-608 ESDEAFQSAKEAL
+608 KM
-621 LQQLADAG
+621 
-629 VEESIEWWQNAWETS
+629 
-644 KSSIDKLESK
+644 

>member
-27 ILSILFYITYHYF
+27 ILSILFCITYHYF
-40 VAKIE
+40 VKKIE

-60 KNLKNVLK
+60 KNLKNVLE

-79 NDLIWDFENNYPE
+79 NDLIWDYKNDYPE
-92 TDIESNELKVKI
+92 TDVESNKLKVRI
-104 TDSFINEMSVN
+104 TDSFIDEMAVN
-115 REVSALGF
+115 RELSALGF

-134 VLRKNRTGNTQ
+134 AFRKNRTGNTQ
-145 ISGNLL
+145 ISGKLL
-151 KVLRQSKDAYP
+151 KILRQSKDVYP
-162 YTTWIPS
+162 YTTWLPS
-169 WELNLNNESP
+169 WELNLNNDSP
-179 LRLMSQNAS
+179 LRLMTQNAS
-188 LIGIKALGESSEL
+188 LIGIKALGENSEL

-208 VAVSESDLQ
+208 VAVSESNLQ

-245 KLLGEQLKTGSD
+245 DLLGEQLETGND
-257 TQNIEYDLD
+257 TQNIEYALD
-266 IYNWKLC
+266 IYDWKLC

-285 KDIRNFGVLICLAA
+285 KDIRNFGVLMCLAA
-299 ILSTAFV
+299 ILSTVFV

-319 LLMKNMH
+319 LLMRNMH
-326 HVRYQE
+326 HVRRQE

-363 IERLKLVER
+363 IERLKLVEKK
-372 EKTKEELL
+372 KTEEELL

-435 NEIEFLDNY
+435 NEIEFLENY

-450 RFGHDMEYSMNCSKE
+450 RFSHDMEYNLSCSKE
-465 WYDLVFPRLI
+465 CYDLEFPRLI

-486 GSSSEEIRTINVSGI
+486 GSSRGEIRTINVIIECDDFIDVKVINSGVFFTKTQLEEI
-501 SDSGTDNLVGWDYN
+501 YIKMQTASKASDHIGMSNVYKRLNLLYGDLGKMTVESNEKCGFI
-515 DVLPDGGLVN
+515 VEVSFP
-525 LWNDE
+525 
-530 DVMKANLTTAEQD
+530 KTAK
-543 LCKQFDI
+543 CKMI
-550 DLPSDLLKKRIE
+550 
-562 DGTSMDLSDANP
+562 
-574 TIRMCLEIT
+574 IR
-583 PKNITRIDSNCI
+583 
-595 ELTENALPGLVQA
+595 
-608 ESDEAFQSAKEAL
+608 
-621 LQQLADAG
+621 
-629 VEESIEWWQNAWETS
+629 
-644 KSSIDKLESK
+644 

>member
-27 ILSILFYITYHYF
+27 ILSILFCITYHYF
-40 VAKIE
+40 VKKIE

-60 KNLKNVLK
+60 KNLKNVLE

-79 NDLIWDFENNYPE
+79 NDLIWDYKNDYPE
-92 TDIESNELKVKI
+92 TDVESNKLKVRI
-104 TDSFINEMSVN
+104 TDSFIDEMAVN
-115 REVSALGF
+115 RELSALGF

-134 VLRKNRTGNTQ
+134 AFRKNRTGNTQ
-145 ISGNLL
+145 ISGKLL
-151 KVLRQSKDAYP
+151 KILRQSKDVYP
-162 YTTWIPS
+162 YTTWLPS
-169 WELNLNNESP
+169 WELNLNNDSP
-179 LRLMSQNAS
+179 LRLMTQNAS
-188 LIGIKALGESSEL
+188 LIGIKALGENSEL

-208 VAVSESDLQ
+208 VAVSESNLQ
-217 STYRSVAFDDSTA
+217 STYRSIAFDDSTA

-245 KLLGEQLKTGSD
+245 DLLGEQLETGND
-257 TQNIEYDLD
+257 TQNIEYALD
-266 IYNWKLC
+266 IYDWKLC

-285 KDIRNFGVLICLAA
+285 KDIRNFGVLMCLAA
-299 ILSTAFV
+299 ILSTVFV

-319 LLMKNMH
+319 LLMRNMH
-326 HVRYQE
+326 HVRRQE

-363 IERLKLVER
+363 IERLKLVEKK
-372 EKTKEELL
+372 KTEEELL

-435 NEIEFLDNY
+435 NEIEFLENY

-450 RFGHDMEYSMNCSKE
+450 RFSHDMEYNLSCSKE
-465 WYDLVFPRLI
+465 CYDLEFPRLI

-486 GSSSEEIRTINVSGI
+486 GSSRGEIRTINVIIECDDFIDVKVINSGVFFTKTQLEEI
-501 SDSGTDNLVGWDYN
+501 YIKMQTASKASDHIGMSNVYKRLNLLYGDLGKMTVESNEKCGFI
-515 DVLPDGGLVN
+515 VEVSFP
-525 LWNDE
+525 
-530 DVMKANLTTAEQD
+530 KTAK
-543 LCKQFDI
+543 CKMI
-550 DLPSDLLKKRIE
+550 
-562 DGTSMDLSDANP
+562 
-574 TIRMCLEIT
+574 IR
-583 PKNITRIDSNCI
+583 
-595 ELTENALPGLVQA
+595 
-608 ESDEAFQSAKEAL
+608 
-621 LQQLADAG
+621 
-629 VEESIEWWQNAWETS
+629 
-644 KSSIDKLESK
+644 

>member
-27 ILSILFYITYHYF
+27 ILSILFCITYHYF
-40 VAKIE
+40 VKKIE

-60 KNLKNVLK
+60 KNLKNVLE

-79 NDLIWDFENNYPE
+79 NDLIWDYKNDYPE
-92 TDIESNELKVKI
+92 TDVESNKLKVRI
-104 TDSFINEMSVN
+104 TDSFIDEMAVN
-115 REVSALGF
+115 RELSALGF

-134 VLRKNRTGNTQ
+134 AFRKNRTGNTQ
-145 ISGNLL
+145 ISGKLL
-151 KVLRQSKDAYP
+151 KILRQSKDVYP
-162 YTTWIPS
+162 YTTWLPS
-169 WELNLNNESP
+169 WELNLNNDSP
-179 LRLMSQNAS
+179 LRLMTQNAS
-188 LIGIKALGESSEL
+188 LIGIKALGENSEL

-208 VAVSESDLQ
+208 VAVSESNLQ

-230 VLVDG
+230 VLVHG

-245 KLLGEQLKTGSD
+245 DLLGEQLETGND
-257 TQNIEYDLD
+257 TQNIEYALD
-266 IYNWKLC
+266 IYDWKLC

-285 KDIRNFGVLICLAA
+285 KDIRNFGVLMCLAA
-299 ILSTAFV
+299 ILSTVFV

-319 LLMKNMH
+319 LLMRNMH
-326 HVRYQE
+326 HVRRQE

-363 IERLKLVER
+363 IERLKLVEKK
-372 EKTKEELL
+372 KTEEELL

-435 NEIEFLDNY
+435 NEIEFLENY

-450 RFGHDMEYSMNCSKE
+450 RFSHDMEYNLSCSKE
-465 WYDLVFPRLI
+465 CYDLEFPRLI

-486 GSSSEEIRTINVSGI
+486 GSSRGEIRTINVIIECDDFIDVKVINSGVFFTKTQLEEI
-501 SDSGTDNLVGWDYN
+501 YIKMQTASKASDHIGMSNVYKRLNLLYGDLGKMTVESNEKCGFI
-515 DVLPDGGLVN
+515 VEVSFP
-525 LWNDE
+525 
-530 DVMKANLTTAEQD
+530 KTAK
-543 LCKQFDI
+543 CKMI
-550 DLPSDLLKKRIE
+550 
-562 DGTSMDLSDANP
+562 
-574 TIRMCLEIT
+574 IR
-583 PKNITRIDSNCI
+583 
-595 ELTENALPGLVQA
+595 
-608 ESDEAFQSAKEAL
+608 
-621 LQQLADAG
+621 
-629 VEESIEWWQNAWETS
+629 
-644 KSSIDKLESK
+644 

>member
-27 ILSILFYITYHYF
+27 ILSILFCITYHYF
-40 VAKIE
+40 VKKIE

-60 KNLKNVLK
+60 KNLKNVLE

-79 NDLIWDFENNYPE
+79 NDLIWDYKNDYPE
-92 TDIESNELKVKI
+92 TDVESNKLKVRI
-104 TDSFINEMSVN
+104 TDSFIDEMAVN
-115 REVSALGF
+115 RELSALGF

-134 VLRKNRTGNTQ
+134 AFRKNRTGNTQ
-145 ISGNLL
+145 ISGKLL
-151 KVLRQSKDAYP
+151 KILRQSKDVYP
-162 YTTWIPS
+162 YTTWLPS
-169 WELNLNNESP
+169 WELNLNNDSP
-179 LRLMSQNAS
+179 LRLMTQNAS
-188 LIGIKALGESSEL
+188 LIGIKALGENSEL

-208 VAVSESDLQ
+208 VAVSESNLQ

-245 KLLGEQLKTGSD
+245 DLLGEQLETGND
-257 TQNIEYDLD
+257 TQNIEYALD
-266 IYNWKLC
+266 IYDWKLC

-285 KDIRNFGVLICLAA
+285 KDIRNFGVLMCLAA
-299 ILSTAFV
+299 ILSTVFV

-319 LLMKNMH
+319 LLMRNMH
-326 HVRYQE
+326 HVRRQE

-363 IERLKLVER
+363 IERLKLVEKK
-372 EKTKEELL
+372 KTEEELL

-435 NEIEFLDNY
+435 NEIEFLENY

-450 RFGHDMEYSMNCSKE
+450 RFSHDMEYNLSCSKE
-465 WYDLVFPRLI
+465 CYDLEFPRLI

-486 GSSSEEIRTINVSGI
+486 GSSRGEKRTINVIIECDDFIDVKVINSGVFFTKTQLEEI
-501 SDSGTDNLVGWDYN
+501 YIKMQTASKASDHIGMSNVYKRLNLLYGDLGKMTVESNEKCGFI
-515 DVLPDGGLVN
+515 VEVSFP
-525 LWNDE
+525 
-530 DVMKANLTTAEQD
+530 KTAK
-543 LCKQFDI
+543 CKMI
-550 DLPSDLLKKRIE
+550 
-562 DGTSMDLSDANP
+562 
-574 TIRMCLEIT
+574 IR
-583 PKNITRIDSNCI
+583 
-595 ELTENALPGLVQA
+595 
-608 ESDEAFQSAKEAL
+608 
-621 LQQLADAG
+621 
-629 VEESIEWWQNAWETS
+629 
-644 KSSIDKLESK
+644 

>member
-27 ILSILFYITYHYF
+27 ILSILFCITYHYF
-40 VAKIE
+40 VKKIE

-60 KNLKNVLK
+60 KNLKNVLE

-79 NDLIWDFENNYPE
+79 NDLIWDYKNDYPE
-92 TDIESNELKVKI
+92 TDVESNELKVKI
-104 TDSFINEMSVN
+104 TDSFIDEMAVN
-115 REVSALGF
+115 RELSALGF
-123 LRGDGWGIVSS
+123 LRGDGRGIVSS
-134 VLRKNRTGNTQ
+134 AFRKNRTGNTQ
-145 ISGNLL
+145 ISGKLL
-151 KVLRQSKDAYP
+151 KILRQSKDVYP
-162 YTTWIPS
+162 YTTWLPS
-169 WELNLNNESP
+169 WELNLNNDSP
-179 LRLMSQNAS
+179 LRLMTQNAS
-188 LIGIKALGESSEL
+188 LIGIKALGENSEL

-208 VAVSESDLQ
+208 VAVSESNLQ

-245 KLLGEQLKTGSD
+245 DLLGEQLETGND
-257 TQNIEYDLD
+257 TQNIEYALD
-266 IYNWKLC
+266 IYDWKLC

-285 KDIRNFGVLICLAA
+285 KDIRNFGVLMCLAA
-299 ILSTAFV
+299 ILSTVFV

-319 LLMKNMH
+319 LLMRNMH
-326 HVRYQE
+326 HVRRQE

-363 IERLKLVER
+363 IERLKLVEKK
-372 EKTKEELL
+372 KTEEELL

-435 NEIEFLDNY
+435 NEIEFLENY

-450 RFGHDMEYSMNCSKE
+450 RFSHDMEYNLSCSKE
-465 WYDLVFPRLI
+465 CYDLEFPRLI

-486 GSSSEEIRTINVSGI
+486 GSSRGEIRTINVIIECDDFIDVKVINSGVFFTKTQLEEI
-501 SDSGTDNLVGWDYN
+501 YIKMQTASKASDHIGMSNVYKRLNLLYGDLGKMTVESNEKCGFI
-515 DVLPDGGLVN
+515 VEVSFP
-525 LWNDE
+525 
-530 DVMKANLTTAEQD
+530 KTAK
-543 LCKQFDI
+543 CKMI
-550 DLPSDLLKKRIE
+550 
-562 DGTSMDLSDANP
+562 
-574 TIRMCLEIT
+574 IR
-583 PKNITRIDSNCI
+583 
-595 ELTENALPGLVQA
+595 
-608 ESDEAFQSAKEAL
+608 
-621 LQQLADAG
+621 
-629 VEESIEWWQNAWETS
+629 
-644 KSSIDKLESK
+644 

>member
-27 ILSILFYITYHYF
+27 ILSILFCITYHYF
-40 VAKIE
+40 VKKIE

-60 KNLKNVLK
+60 KNLKNVLE

-79 NDLIWDFENNYPE
+79 NDLIWDYKNDYPE
-92 TDIESNELKVKI
+92 TDVESNELKVKI
-104 TDSFINEMSVN
+104 TDSFIDEMAVN
-115 REVSALGF
+115 RELSALGF

-134 VLRKNRTGNTQ
+134 AFRKNRTGNTQ
-145 ISGNLL
+145 ISGKLL
-151 KVLRQSKDAYP
+151 KILRQSKDVYP
-162 YTTWIPS
+162 YTTWLPS
-169 WELNLNNESP
+169 WELNLNNDSP
-179 LRLMSQNAS
+179 LRLMTQNAS
-188 LIGIKALGESSEL
+188 LIGIKALGENSEL

-208 VAVSESDLQ
+208 VAVSESNLQ

-245 KLLGEQLKTGSD
+245 DLLGEQLETGND
-257 TQNIEYDLD
+257 TQNIEYALD
-266 IYNWKLC
+266 IYDWKLC

-285 KDIRNFGVLICLAA
+285 KDIRNFGVLMCLAA
-299 ILSTAFV
+299 ILSTVFV

-319 LLMKNMH
+319 LLMRNMH
-326 HVRYQE
+326 HVRRQE

-363 IERLKLVER
+363 IERLKLVEKK
-372 EKTKEELL
+372 KTEEELL

-435 NEIEFLDNY
+435 NEIEFLENY

-450 RFGHDMEYSMNCSKE
+450 RFSHDMEYNLSCSKE
-465 WYDLVFPRLI
+465 CYDLEFPRLI

-486 GSSSEEIRTINVSGI
+486 GSSRGEIRTINVIIECDDFIDVKVINSGVFFTKTQLEEI
-501 SDSGTDNLVGWDYN
+501 YIKMQTASKASDHIGMSNVYKRLNLLYGDLGKMTVESNEKCGFI
-515 DVLPDGGLVN
+515 VEVSFP
-525 LWNDE
+525 
-530 DVMKANLTTAEQD
+530 KTAK
-543 LCKQFDI
+543 CKMI
-550 DLPSDLLKKRIE
+550 
-562 DGTSMDLSDANP
+562 
-574 TIRMCLEIT
+574 IR
-583 PKNITRIDSNCI
+583 
-595 ELTENALPGLVQA
+595 
-608 ESDEAFQSAKEAL
+608 
-621 LQQLADAG
+621 
-629 VEESIEWWQNAWETS
+629 
-644 KSSIDKLESK
+644 

>member
-27 ILSILFYITYHYF
+27 ILSILFCITYHYF
-40 VAKIE
+40 VKKIE
-45 TGNEKVVLMTFEQAE
+45 TGNEKVVIMTFEQAE
-60 KNLKNVLK
+60 KNLKNVLE

-79 NDLIWDFENNYPE
+79 NDLIWDYKNDYPE
-92 TDIESNELKVKI
+92 TDVESNKLKVRI
-104 TDSFINEMSVN
+104 TDSFIDEMAVN
-115 REVSALGF
+115 RELSALGF

-134 VLRKNRTGNTQ
+134 AFRKNRTGNTQ
-145 ISGNLL
+145 ISGKLL
-151 KVLRQSKDAYP
+151 KILRQSKDVYP
-162 YTTWIPS
+162 YTTWLPS
-169 WELNLNNESP
+169 WELNLNNDSP
-179 LRLMSQNAS
+179 LRLMTQNAS
-188 LIGIKALGESSEL
+188 LIGIKALGENSEL

-208 VAVSESDLQ
+208 VAVSESNLQ

-245 KLLGEQLKTGSD
+245 DLLGEQLETGND
-257 TQNIEYDLD
+257 TQNIEYALD
-266 IYNWKLC
+266 IYDWKLC

-285 KDIRNFGVLICLAA
+285 KDIRNFGVLMCLAA
-299 ILSTAFV
+299 ILSTVFV

-319 LLMKNMH
+319 LLMRNMH
-326 HVRYQE
+326 HVRRQE

-363 IERLKLVER
+363 IERLKLVEKK
-372 EKTKEELL
+372 KTEEELL

-435 NEIEFLDNY
+435 NEIEFLENY

-450 RFGHDMEYSMNCSKE
+450 RFSHDMEYNLSCSKE
-465 WYDLVFPRLI
+465 CYDLEFPRLI

-486 GSSSEEIRTINVSGI
+486 GSSRGEIRTINVIIECDDFIDVKVINSGVFFTKTQLEEI
-501 SDSGTDNLVGWDYN
+501 YIKMQTASKASDHIGMSNVYKRLNLLYGDLGKMTVESNEKCGFI
-515 DVLPDGGLVN
+515 VEVSFP
-525 LWNDE
+525 
-530 DVMKANLTTAEQD
+530 KTAK
-543 LCKQFDI
+543 CKMI
-550 DLPSDLLKKRIE
+550 
-562 DGTSMDLSDANP
+562 
-574 TIRMCLEIT
+574 IR
-583 PKNITRIDSNCI
+583 
-595 ELTENALPGLVQA
+595 
-608 ESDEAFQSAKEAL
+608 
-621 LQQLADAG
+621 
-629 VEESIEWWQNAWETS
+629 
-644 KSSIDKLESK
+644 

>member
-27 ILSILFYITYHYF
+27 ILSILFCITYHYF
-40 VAKIE
+40 IKKIE

-60 KNLKNVLK
+60 KNLKNVLE

-79 NDLIWDFENNYPE
+79 NDLIWDYKNDYPE
-92 TDIESNELKVKI
+92 TDVESNELKVKI
-104 TDSFINEMSVN
+104 TDSFIDEMAVN
-115 REVSALGF
+115 RELSALGF

-134 VLRKNRTGNTQ
+134 AFRKNRTGNTQ
-145 ISGNLL
+145 ISGKLL
-151 KVLRQSKDAYP
+151 KILRQSKDVYP
-162 YTTWIPS
+162 YTTWLPS
-169 WELNLNNESP
+169 WELNLNNDSP
-179 LRLMSQNAS
+179 LRLMTQNAS
-188 LIGIKALGESSEL
+188 LIGIKALGENSEL

-208 VAVSESDLQ
+208 VAVSESNLQ

-245 KLLGEQLKTGSD
+245 DLLGEQLETGND
-257 TQNIEYDLD
+257 TQNIEYALD
-266 IYNWKLC
+266 IYDWKLC

-285 KDIRNFGVLICLAA
+285 KDIRNFGVLMCLAA
-299 ILSTAFV
+299 ILSTVFV

-319 LLMKNMH
+319 LLMRNMH
-326 HVRYQE
+326 HVRRQE

-363 IERLKLVER
+363 IERLKLL
-372 EKTKEELL
+372 EKKKTEEELL

-435 NEIEFLDNY
+435 NEIEFLENY

-450 RFGHDMEYSMNCSKE
+450 RFSHDMEYNLSCSKE
-465 WYDLVFPRLI
+465 CYDLEFPRLI

-486 GSSSEEIRTINVSGI
+486 GSSRGEIRTINVIIECDDFIDVKVINSGVFFTKTQLEEI
-501 SDSGTDNLVGWDYN
+501 YIKMQTASKASDHIGMSNVYKRLNLLYGDLGKMTVESNEKCGFI
-515 DVLPDGGLVN
+515 VEVSFP
-525 LWNDE
+525 
-530 DVMKANLTTAEQD
+530 KTAK
-543 LCKQFDI
+543 CKMI
-550 DLPSDLLKKRIE
+550 
-562 DGTSMDLSDANP
+562 
-574 TIRMCLEIT
+574 IR
-583 PKNITRIDSNCI
+583 
-595 ELTENALPGLVQA
+595 
-608 ESDEAFQSAKEAL
+608 
-621 LQQLADAG
+621 
-629 VEESIEWWQNAWETS
+629 
-644 KSSIDKLESK
+644 

>member
-27 ILSILFYITYHYF
+27 ILSILFCITYHYF
-40 VAKIE
+40 VKKIE

-60 KNLKNVLK
+60 KNLKNVLE

-79 NDLIWDFENNYPE
+79 NDLIWDYKNDYPE
-92 TDIESNELKVKI
+92 TDVESNKLKVRI
-104 TDSFINEMSVN
+104 TDSFIDEMAVN
-115 REVSALGF
+115 RELSALGF

-134 VLRKNRTGNTQ
+134 AFRKNRTGNTQ
-145 ISGNLL
+145 ISGKLL
-151 KVLRQSKDAYP
+151 KILRQSKDVYP
-162 YTTWIPS
+162 YTTWLPS
-169 WELNLNNESP
+169 WELNLNNDSP
-179 LRLMSQNAS
+179 LRLMTQNAS
-188 LIGIKALGESSEL
+188 LIGIKALGENSEL

-208 VAVSESDLQ
+208 VAVSESNLQ

-245 KLLGEQLKTGSD
+245 DLLGEQLETGND
-257 TQNIEYDLD
+257 TQNIEYALD
-266 IYNWKLC
+266 IYDWKLC

-285 KDIRNFGVLICLAA
+285 KDIRNFGVLMCLAA

-319 LLMKNMH
+319 LLMRNMH
-326 HVRYQE
+326 HVRRQE

-363 IERLKLVER
+363 IERLKLVEKK
-372 EKTKEELL
+372 KTEEELL

-435 NEIEFLDNY
+435 NEIEFLENY

-450 RFGHDMEYSMNCSKE
+450 RFSHDMEYNLSCSKE
-465 WYDLVFPRLI
+465 CYDLEFPRLI

-486 GSSSEEIRTINVSGI
+486 GSSRGEIRTINVIIECDDFIDVKVINSGVFFTKTQLEEI
-501 SDSGTDNLVGWDYN
+501 YIKMQTASKASDHIGMSNVYKRLNLLYGDLGKMTVESNEKCGFI
-515 DVLPDGGLVN
+515 VEVSFP
-525 LWNDE
+525 
-530 DVMKANLTTAEQD
+530 KTAK
-543 LCKQFDI
+543 CKMI
-550 DLPSDLLKKRIE
+550 
-562 DGTSMDLSDANP
+562 
-574 TIRMCLEIT
+574 IR
-583 PKNITRIDSNCI
+583 
-595 ELTENALPGLVQA
+595 
-608 ESDEAFQSAKEAL
+608 
-621 LQQLADAG
+621 
-629 VEESIEWWQNAWETS
+629 
-644 KSSIDKLESK
+644 

>member
-1 MEKNKSVKRMD
+1 MD

-27 ILSILFYITYHYF
+27 ILSILFCITYHYF
-40 VAKIE
+40 VKKIE

-60 KNLKNVLK
+60 KNLKNVLE

-79 NDLIWDFENNYPE
+79 NDLIWDYKNDYPE
-92 TDIESNELKVKI
+92 TDVESSELKVKI
-104 TDSFINEMSVN
+104 TDSFIDEMAVN
-115 REVSALGF
+115 RELSALGF

-134 VLRKNRTGNTQ
+134 AFRKNRTGNTQ
-145 ISGNLL
+145 ISGKLL
-151 KVLRQSKDAYP
+151 KILRQSKDVYP
-162 YTTWIPS
+162 YTTWLPS
-169 WELNLNNESP
+169 WELNLNNDSP
-179 LRLMSQNAS
+179 LRLMTQNAS
-188 LIGIKALGESSEL
+188 LIGIKALGENSEL

-208 VAVSESDLQ
+208 VAVSESNLQ
-217 STYRSVAFDDSTA
+217 STYRSVDDSTA

-245 KLLGEQLKTGSD
+245 DLLGEQLETGND
-257 TQNIEYDLD
+257 TQNIEYALD
-266 IYNWKLC
+266 IYDWKLC

-285 KDIRNFGVLICLAA
+285 KDIRNFGVLMCLAA
-299 ILSTAFV
+299 ILSTVFV

-319 LLMKNMH
+319 LLMRNMH
-326 HVRYQE
+326 HVRRQE

-363 IERLKLVER
+363 IERLKLVEKK
-372 EKTKEELL
+372 KTEEELL

-435 NEIEFLDNY
+435 NEIEFLENY

-450 RFGHDMEYSMNCSKE
+450 RFSHDMEYNLSCSKE
-465 WYDLVFPRLI
+465 CYDLEFPRLI

-486 GSSSEEIRTINVSGI
+486 GSSRGEIRTINVIIECDDFIDVKVINSGVFFTKTQLEEI
-501 SDSGTDNLVGWDYN
+501 YIKMQTASKASDHIGMSNVYKRLNLLYGDLGKMTVESNEKCGFI
-515 DVLPDGGLVN
+515 VEVSFP
-525 LWNDE
+525 
-530 DVMKANLTTAEQD
+530 KTAK
-543 LCKQFDI
+543 CKMI
-550 DLPSDLLKKRIE
+550 
-562 DGTSMDLSDANP
+562 
-574 TIRMCLEIT
+574 IR
-583 PKNITRIDSNCI
+583 
-595 ELTENALPGLVQA
+595 
-608 ESDEAFQSAKEAL
+608 
-621 LQQLADAG
+621 
-629 VEESIEWWQNAWETS
+629 
-644 KSSIDKLESK
+644 

>member
-27 ILSILFYITYHYF
+27 ILSILFCITYHYF
-40 VAKIE
+40 VKKIE

-60 KNLKNVLK
+60 KNLKNVLE

-79 NDLIWDFENNYPE
+79 NDLIWDYKNDYPE
-92 TDIESNELKVKI
+92 TDVESSELKVKI
-104 TDSFINEMSVN
+104 TDSFIDEMAVN
-115 REVSALGF
+115 RELSALGF

-134 VLRKNRTGNTQ
+134 AFRKNRTGNTQ
-145 ISGNLL
+145 ISGKLL
-151 KVLRQSKDAYP
+151 KILRQSKDVYP
-162 YTTWIPS
+162 YTTWLPS
-169 WELNLNNESP
+169 WELNLNNDSP
-179 LRLMSQNAS
+179 LRLMTQNAS
-188 LIGIKALGESSEL
+188 LIGIKALGENSEL

-208 VAVSESDLQ
+208 VAVSESNLQ

-245 KLLGEQLKTGSD
+245 DLLGEQLETGND
-257 TQNIEYDLD
+257 TQNIEYALD
-266 IYNWKLC
+266 IYDWKLC

-285 KDIRNFGVLICLAA
+285 KDIRNFGVLMCLAA
-299 ILSTAFV
+299 ILSTVFV

-319 LLMKNMH
+319 LLMRNMH
-326 HVRYQE
+326 HVRRQE

-363 IERLKLVER
+363 IERLKLVEKK
-372 EKTKEELL
+372 KTEEELL

-430 TWKIE
+430 TWQIE
-435 NEIEFLDNY
+435 NEIEFLENY

-450 RFGHDMEYSMNCSKE
+450 RFSHDMEYNLSCSKE
-465 WYDLVFPRLI
+465 CYDLEFPRLI

-486 GSSSEEIRTINVSGI
+486 GSSRGEIRTINVIIECDDFIDVKVINSGVFFTKTQLEEI
-501 SDSGTDNLVGWDYN
+501 YIKMQTASKASDHIGMSNVYKRLNLLYGDLGKMTVESNEKCGFI
-515 DVLPDGGLVN
+515 VEVSFP
-525 LWNDE
+525 
-530 DVMKANLTTAEQD
+530 KTAK
-543 LCKQFDI
+543 CKMI
-550 DLPSDLLKKRIE
+550 
-562 DGTSMDLSDANP
+562 
-574 TIRMCLEIT
+574 IR
-583 PKNITRIDSNCI
+583 
-595 ELTENALPGLVQA
+595 
-608 ESDEAFQSAKEAL
+608 
-621 LQQLADAG
+621 
-629 VEESIEWWQNAWETS
+629 
-644 KSSIDKLESK
+644 

>member
-27 ILSILFYITYHYF
+27 ILSILFCITYHYF
-40 VAKIE
+40 VKKIE

-60 KNLKNVLK
+60 KNLKNVLE

-79 NDLIWDFENNYPE
+79 NDLIWDYKNDYPE
-92 TDIESNELKVKI
+92 TDVESNKLKVRI
-104 TDSFINEMSVN
+104 TDSFIDEMAVN
-115 REVSALGF
+115 RELSALGF

-134 VLRKNRTGNTQ
+134 AFRKNRTGNTQ
-145 ISGNLL
+145 ISGKLL
-151 KVLRQSKDAYP
+151 KILRQSKDVYP
-162 YTTWIPS
+162 YTTWLPS
-169 WELNLNNESP
+169 WELNLNNDSP
-179 LRLMSQNAS
+179 LRLMTQNAS
-188 LIGIKALGESSEL
+188 LIGIKALGENSEL

-208 VAVSESDLQ
+208 VAVSESNLQ

-245 KLLGEQLKTGSD
+245 DLLGEQLETGND
-257 TQNIEYDLD
+257 RQNIEYALD
-266 IYNWKLC
+266 IYDWKLC

-285 KDIRNFGVLICLAA
+285 KDIRNFGVLMCLAA
-299 ILSTAFV
+299 ILSTVFV

-319 LLMKNMH
+319 LLMRNMH
-326 HVRYQE
+326 HVRRQE

-363 IERLKLVER
+363 IERLKLVEKK
-372 EKTKEELL
+372 KTEEELL

-435 NEIEFLDNY
+435 NEIEFLENY

-450 RFGHDMEYSMNCSKE
+450 RFSHDMEYNLSCSKE
-465 WYDLVFPRLI
+465 CYDLEFPRLI

-486 GSSSEEIRTINVSGI
+486 GSSRGEIRTINVIIECDDFIDVKVINSGVFFTKTQLEEI
-501 SDSGTDNLVGWDYN
+501 YIKMQTASKASDHIGMSNVYKRLNLLYGDLGKMTVESNEKCGFI
-515 DVLPDGGLVN
+515 VEVSFP
-525 LWNDE
+525 
-530 DVMKANLTTAEQD
+530 KTAK
-543 LCKQFDI
+543 CKMI
-550 DLPSDLLKKRIE
+550 
-562 DGTSMDLSDANP
+562 
-574 TIRMCLEIT
+574 IR
-583 PKNITRIDSNCI
+583 
-595 ELTENALPGLVQA
+595 
-608 ESDEAFQSAKEAL
+608 
-621 LQQLADAG
+621 
-629 VEESIEWWQNAWETS
+629 
-644 KSSIDKLESK
+644 

>member
-27 ILSILFYITYHYF
+27 ILSILFCITYHYF
-40 VAKIE
+40 VKKIE

-60 KNLKNVLK
+60 KNLKNVLE

-79 NDLIWDFENNYPE
+79 NDLIWDYKNDYPE
-92 TDIESNELKVKI
+92 TDVESNKLKVRI
-104 TDSFINEMSVN
+104 TDSFIDEMAVN
-115 REVSALGF
+115 RELSALGF

-134 VLRKNRTGNTQ
+134 AFRKNRTGNTQ
-145 ISGNLL
+145 ISGKLL
-151 KVLRQSKDAYP
+151 KILRQSKDVYP
-162 YTTWIPS
+162 YTTWLPS
-169 WELNLNNESP
+169 WELNLNNDSP
-179 LRLMSQNAS
+179 LRLMTQNAS
-188 LIGIKALGESSEL
+188 LIGIKALGENSEL

-208 VAVSESDLQ
+208 VAVSESNLQ

-245 KLLGEQLKTGSD
+245 DLLGEQLETGND
-257 TQNIEYDLD
+257 TQNIEYALD
-266 IYNWKLC
+266 IYEWKLC

-285 KDIRNFGVLICLAA
+285 KDIRNFGVLMCLAA
-299 ILSTAFV
+299 ILSTVFV

-319 LLMKNMH
+319 LLMRNMH
-326 HVRYQE
+326 HVRRQE

-363 IERLKLVER
+363 IERLKLVEKK
-372 EKTKEELL
+372 KTEEELL

-435 NEIEFLDNY
+435 NEIEFLENY

-450 RFGHDMEYSMNCSKE
+450 RFSHDMEYNLSCSKE
-465 WYDLVFPRLI
+465 CYDLEFPRLI

-486 GSSSEEIRTINVSGI
+486 GSSRGEIRTINVIIECDDFIDVKVINSGVFFTKTQLEEI
-501 SDSGTDNLVGWDYN
+501 YIKMQTASKASDHIGMSNVYKRLNLLYGDLGKMTVESNEKCGFI
-515 DVLPDGGLVN
+515 VEVSFP
-525 LWNDE
+525 
-530 DVMKANLTTAEQD
+530 KTAK
-543 LCKQFDI
+543 CKI
-550 DLPSDLLKKRIE
+550 I
-562 DGTSMDLSDANP
+562 
-574 TIRMCLEIT
+574 IR
-583 PKNITRIDSNCI
+583 
-595 ELTENALPGLVQA
+595 
-608 ESDEAFQSAKEAL
+608 
-621 LQQLADAG
+621 
-629 VEESIEWWQNAWETS
+629 
-644 KSSIDKLESK
+644 

>member
-217 STYRSVAFDDSTA
+217 STYRSVAFDDNTA

-342 WEELDQLNEEL
+342 WEELDRLNEEL

-486 GSSSEEIRTINVSGI
+486 GSSSEEIRTINVI
-501 SDSGTDNLVGWDYN
+501 IECN
-515 DVLPDGGLVN
+515 
-525 LWNDE
+525 E
-530 DVMKANLTTAEQD
+530 
-543 LCKQFDI
+543 
-550 DLPSDLLKKRIE
+550 RIE
-562 DGTSMDLSDANP
+562 VKVINSGVFFDEIQLKEIYMKMKTFSKASDHIGMANVYKRLNLLYGDQGSMRVESNRKLGFIVEVSF
-574 TIRMCLEIT
+574 
-583 PKNITRIDSNCI
+583 PKST
-595 ELTENALPGLVQA
+595 
-608 ESDEAFQSAKEAL
+608 KM
-621 LQQLADAG
+621 
-629 VEESIEWWQNAWETS
+629 
-644 KSSIDKLESK
+644 

>member
-27 ILSILFYITYHYF
+27 ILSILFCITYHYF
-40 VAKIE
+40 VKKIE

-60 KNLKNVLK
+60 KNLKNVLE

-79 NDLIWDFENNYPE
+79 NDLIWDYKNDYPE
-92 TDIESNELKVKI
+92 TDVESNELKVKI
-104 TDSFINEMSVN
+104 TDSFIDEMAVN
-115 REVSALGF
+115 RELSALGF

-134 VLRKNRTGNTQ
+134 AFRKNRTGNTQ
-145 ISGNLL
+145 ISGKLL
-151 KVLRQSKDAYP
+151 KILRQSKDVYP
-162 YTTWIPS
+162 YTTWLPS
-169 WELNLNNESP
+169 WELNLNNDSP
-179 LRLMSQNAS
+179 LRLMTQNAS
-188 LIGIKALGESSEL
+188 LIGIKALGENSEL

-208 VAVSESDLQ
+208 VAVSESNLQ

-245 KLLGEQLKTGSD
+245 DLLGEQLETGND
-257 TQNIEYDLD
+257 TQNIEYALD
-266 IYNWKLC
+266 IYDWKLC

-285 KDIRNFGVLICLAA
+285 KDIRNFGVLMCLAA
-299 ILSTAFV
+299 ILSTVFV

-319 LLMKNMH
+319 LLMRNMH
-326 HVRYQE
+326 HVRRQE

-363 IERLKLVER
+363 IERLKLVEKK
-372 EKTKEELL
+372 KTEEELL

-435 NEIEFLDNY
+435 NEIEFLENY

-450 RFGHDMEYSMNCSKE
+450 RFSHDMEYNLSCSKE
-465 WYDLVFPRLI
+465 CYDLEFPRLI

-486 GSSSEEIRTINVSGI
+486 GSSREEIRTINVIIECDDFIDVKVINSGVFFTKTQLEEI
-501 SDSGTDNLVGWDYN
+501 YIKMQTASKASDHIGMSNVYKRLNLLYGDLGKMTVESNEKCGFI
-515 DVLPDGGLVN
+515 VEVSFP
-525 LWNDE
+525 
-530 DVMKANLTTAEQD
+530 KTAK
-543 LCKQFDI
+543 CKMI
-550 DLPSDLLKKRIE
+550 
-562 DGTSMDLSDANP
+562 
-574 TIRMCLEIT
+574 IR
-583 PKNITRIDSNCI
+583 
-595 ELTENALPGLVQA
+595 
-608 ESDEAFQSAKEAL
+608 
-621 LQQLADAG
+621 
-629 VEESIEWWQNAWETS
+629 
-644 KSSIDKLESK
+644 

>member
-27 ILSILFYITYHYF
+27 ILSILFCITYHYF
-40 VAKIE
+40 VKKIE

-60 KNLKNVLK
+60 KNLKNVLE

-79 NDLIWDFENNYPE
+79 NDLIWDYKNDYPE
-92 TDIESNELKVKI
+92 TDVESSELKVKI
-104 TDSFINEMSVN
+104 TDSFIDEMAVN
-115 REVSALGF
+115 RELSALGF

-134 VLRKNRTGNTQ
+134 AFRKNRTGNTQ
-145 ISGNLL
+145 ISGKLL
-151 KVLRQSKDAYP
+151 KILRQSKDVYP
-162 YTTWIPS
+162 YTTWLPS
-169 WELNLNNESP
+169 WELNLNNDSP
-179 LRLMSQNAS
+179 LRLMTQNAS
-188 LIGIKALGESSEL
+188 LIGIKALGENSEL

-208 VAVSESDLQ
+208 VAVSESNLQ

-245 KLLGEQLKTGSD
+245 DLLGEQLETGND
-257 TQNIEYDLD
+257 TQNIEYALD
-266 IYNWKLC
+266 IYDWKLC

-285 KDIRNFGVLICLAA
+285 KDIRNFGVLMCLAA
-299 ILSTAFV
+299 ILSTVFV

-319 LLMKNMH
+319 LLMRNMH
-326 HVRYQE
+326 HVRRQE

-363 IERLKLVER
+363 IERLKLVEKK
-372 EKTKEELL
+372 KTEEELL

-435 NEIEFLDNY
+435 NEIEFLENY

-450 RFGHDMEYSMNCSKE
+450 RFSHDMEYNLSCSKE
-465 WYDLVFPRLI
+465 CYDLEFPRLI

-486 GSSSEEIRTINVSGI
+486 GSSRGEIRTINVIIECDDFIDVKVINSGVFFTKTQLEEI
-501 SDSGTDNLVGWDYN
+501 YIKTQTASKASDHIGMSNVYKRLNLLYGDLGKMTVESNEKCGFI
-515 DVLPDGGLVN
+515 VEVSFP
-525 LWNDE
+525 
-530 DVMKANLTTAEQD
+530 KTAK
-543 LCKQFDI
+543 CKMI
-550 DLPSDLLKKRIE
+550 
-562 DGTSMDLSDANP
+562 
-574 TIRMCLEIT
+574 IR
-583 PKNITRIDSNCI
+583 
-595 ELTENALPGLVQA
+595 
-608 ESDEAFQSAKEAL
+608 
-621 LQQLADAG
+621 
-629 VEESIEWWQNAWETS
+629 
-644 KSSIDKLESK
+644 